1 MKKRIL
7 FTGSTG
13 FIGGHLLNLLLE
25 QDVEII
31 LIIRKDKE
39 SLVPKS
45 DKIINVIKTENLF
58 KESESWWEEICKE
71 IDIVIH
77 LAWYVKHG
85 EYLNSDVN
93 FECTLGTLNLA
104 KSCVKNRIKRF
115 IGFGTCFEY
124 DLDHK
129 ILSINTPLNPK
140 TFYSSAKVSTFY
152 SLSYLFAMNKISFI
166 WCRLFYLYGE
176 GENENRLVPYVRG
189 KILKNEIVIIN
200 NGSLIRDYIEV
211 NVAAL
216 QIFNKVFSDEEGA
229 FNICSGQGVTIKD
242 FVINIADEYKRRDLL
257 IFNDTSHLSIEPT
270 CIIGIP

>member
-1 MKKRIL
+1 
-7 FTGSTG
+7 
-13 FIGGHLLNLLLE
+13 
-25 QDVEII
+25 
-31 LIIRKDKE
+31 
-39 SLVPKS
+39 
-45 DKIINVIKTENLF
+45 
-58 KESESWWEEICKE
+58 
-71 IDIVIH
+71 
-77 LAWYVKHG
+77 
-85 EYLNSDVN
+85 
-93 FECTLGTLNLA
+93 
-104 KSCVKNRIKRF
+104 
-115 IGFGTCFEY
+115 
-124 DLDHK
+124 
-129 ILSINTPLNPK
+129 
-140 TFYSSAKVSTFY
+140 
-152 SLSYLFAMNKISFI
+152 MNKISFI